1 MTRSGRK
8 AAAEKTRPGVVVRK
22 PAVGKRPPEKA
33 DSERA
38 FATVLIEWQKV
49 HGRHDL
55 PWQQST
61 DPYRVWLSEIMLQQT
76 QVSTVIPY
84 YVRFLEK
91 FPDLKSLAGA
101 ELDEVLRLWSGLGYY
116 SRARNLHRA
125 AVEIMERFGGEFP
138 DNRLDL
144 ETLPGIG
151 RSTAAAI
158 AAFSFGRKEA
168 ILDGNVKRV
177 LARHFEIAGHPSEQ
191 KVSDRLWQL
200 AENLL
205 PATDIGS
212 YTQSLMDIGAT
223 VCTRKPACMVCP
235 LNTSCLAH
243 RNGNESAFPSARPRK
258 KNPLRT
264 TRMLVLRH
272 RRSVLL
278 AKRPPVGVWPGLW
291 SFPEVPEGEI
301 AVEYCSTEIGVSVGR
316 IRELP
321 VVRHEFT
328 HFSLD
333 ITPALGVVSGQQP
346 VLRMDEARWVPIDEA
361 DGWALPAP
369 VRTLLAGVLSGEAE
383 QE

>member
-1 MTRSGRK
+1 MTRPGRK
-8 AAAEKTRPGVVVRK
+8 ATAGKTPSGAVRTGIGVGNRSPERPVPTRHFAA
-22 PAVGKRPPEKA
+22 
-33 DSERA
+33 
-38 FATVLIEWQKV
+38 VLIEWQKV

-55 PWQQST
+55 PWQQSR

-84 YVRFLEK
+84 YARFLEK

-101 ELDEVLRLWSGLGYY
+101 QLDDVLRLWSGLGYY

-138 DNRLDL
+138 DNRGDL

-158 AAFSFGRKEA
+158 AVFSFGRNEA

-177 LARHFEIAGHPSEQ
+177 LARHFEMVGHPSERA
-191 KVSDRLWQL
+191 VLDRFWRL
-200 AENLL
+200 AESLL
-205 PATDIGS
+205 PATGIER

-223 VCTRKPACMVCP
+223 VCTRKPICNDCP
-235 LNTSCLAH
+235 LRMSCLAH
-243 RNGNESAFPSARPRK
+243 RNGNETAFPSVRPRR

-272 RRSVLL
+272 RGSVLL

-291 SFPEVPEGEI
+291 SFPEVPEEEI
-301 AVEYCSTEIGVSVGR
+301 AVEYCKKVIGVSVGL

-321 VVRHEFT
+321 AIRHEFT

-333 ITPALGVVSGQQP
+333 ITPALGIVSGRQP
-346 VLRMDEARWVPIDEA
+346 ILRMDDAQWVPVDDA

-369 VRTLLAGVLSGEAE
+369 VRKLLAGVLSGRAE